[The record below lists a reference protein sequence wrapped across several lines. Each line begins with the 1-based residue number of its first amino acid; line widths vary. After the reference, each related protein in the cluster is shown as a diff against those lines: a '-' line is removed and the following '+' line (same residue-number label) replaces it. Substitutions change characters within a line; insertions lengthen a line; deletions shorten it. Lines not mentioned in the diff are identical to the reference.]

1 MTPQRIAGLCAS
13 IILTSVAAT
22 AQQVSQPTEAQPS
35 SASRV
40 TEGTFPTSGFLPFRR
55 VERRTE
61 SGGRKVFIEAVET
74 PSIEGNWHP
83 VVEVATET
91 TGTANAAGTR
101 RDVFG
106 FDAQHKRMLM
116 ETTVGERTATANG
129 NTRSVEN
136 TWTSDINGQ
145 RALAARRI
153 EETRSIAPGQQ
164 QRDTTLFLATP
175 DGLQGSERTEYSEH
189 RVAPT
194 VIRQEGRDL
203 IRDLNGR
210 WQAIETRNGQTR
222 GAGSAERVSEETV
235 QAPDLTGTL
244 ALRDRVVSRTSESKD
259 VQEVVTETYS
269 QGAEGFVRSDSH
281 LALLQRVRRSTTL
294 TADGGRNVVEEV
306 EARNP
311 MVPGDPMRVVQR
323 TVVSVRKVAPDRW
336 QTERQ
341 VFARDLNGRFILVV
355 NDTEDTTQ

>member
-22 AQQVSQPTEAQPS
+22 AQQVSQSAEAQPS
-35 SASRV
+35 PTSRV

-74 PSIEGNWHP
+74 PSIEGNWHQ
-83 VVEVATET
+83 VVEVTTET
-91 TGTANAAGTR
+91 TGTANAASTR
-101 RDVFG
+101 REVFG
-106 FDAQHKRMLM
+106 LDAQHKRMLM
-116 ETTVGERTATANG
+116 ETTVGEQSAAANG
-129 NTRSVEN
+129 NIRSVEN
-136 TWTSDINGQ
+136 TWTSDINGH
-145 RALAARRI
+145 RVLVARRTD
-153 EETRSIAPGQQ
+153 ETRSIAPGEQ

-175 DGLQGSERTEYSEH
+175 DGLKGSEQTEYSE
-189 RVAPT
+189 RPVAPT
-194 VIRQEGRDL
+194 VIRHESRDL
-203 IRDLNGR
+203 VQDLNGR
-210 WQAIETRNGQTR
+210 WQPIEARSGQIR
-222 GAGSAERVSEETV
+222 GAGSAERSSEETV
-235 QAPDLTGTL
+235 QAADLTGTL
-244 ALRDRVVSRTSESKD
+244 ALRDRVVTRTSESKD

-281 LALLQRVRRSTTL
+281 LALLQRVRRYTTL

-311 MVPGDPMRVVQR
+311 MAPSDPMRVVQR
-323 TVVSVRKVAPDRW
+323 SVVSVRKVAPDRW

-341 VFARDLNGRFILVV
+341 VFSRDLNGRFVLVV
-355 NDTEDTTQ
+355 NETEDTNQ